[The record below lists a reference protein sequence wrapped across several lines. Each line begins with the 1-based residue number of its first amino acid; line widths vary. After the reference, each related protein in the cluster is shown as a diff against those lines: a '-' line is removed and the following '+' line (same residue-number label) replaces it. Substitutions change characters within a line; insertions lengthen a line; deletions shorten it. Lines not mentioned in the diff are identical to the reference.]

1 VTAVVDLTGPIV
13 TTVRDNAAV
22 AAITTRV
29 RGGELASG
37 DTAPAVVIV
46 SLGNTR
52 SPFGPGRGR
61 LGLQQPRLAANCYAA
76 TYQQAAQLAGAVSD
90 ALHLLSTRTISGKVI
105 RLVIDDGWGGP
116 VLDPG
121 TGWVTETVIFEVTGH
136 A

>member
-1 VTAVVDLTGPIV
+1 MIDLTGPIV
-13 TTVRDNAAV
+13 TTVRDNPAV

-52 SPFGPGRGR
+52 SPFGPGHAR
-61 LGLQQPRLAANCYAA
+61 LGLQQPRLAATCFGV
-76 TYQQAAQLAGAVSD
+76 TYQQAAQLAGVVSD
-90 ALHLLSTRTISGKVI
+90 ALHLVRGRTISGKVI
-105 RLVIDDGWGGP
+105 HQIMDDGWGGP
-116 VLDPG
+116 VLDPT
-121 TGWVTETVIFEVTGH
+121 TGWATETVIFEVTGS